1 MTRCYNFCAG
11 PASLPESVL
20 QIARDDMLDWHG
32 KGLSLMEMSH
42 RSPEVVGVAEHAEQT
57 LRNLLGIS
65 DDYAV
70 LFLQGGASTQF
81 SRRILGHLRSQR

>member
-20 QIARDDMLDWHG
+20 EIARDDMLDWHG

-42 RSPEVVGVAEHAEQT
+42 RSPEVVGARELPSAGFHGRRQAPPAETGRGE
-57 LRNLLGIS
+57 
-65 DDYAV
+65 
-70 LFLQGGASTQF
+70 
-81 SRRILGHLRSQR
+81 